1 MKNIKLQ
8 ETFIILLLILL
19 FSYLIFREYFNRF
32 YIIEGNENKDDVEKL
47 ESELSSAE
55 SNLKDIEKEISEK
68 LPKIIEEIEKECE
81 ENIFDSEKKFYC
93 KRDGKKNAETKLRA
107 QLESANLVGDVDV
120 NIPKIVC
127 PDVNDFYT
135 LFSKSK
141 CLADK
146 MRSNISIGSDFF

>member
-8 ETFIILLLILL
+8 ETFIILSLILL
-19 FSYLIFREYFNRF
+19 FSYLIFREYFYSF
-32 YIIEGNENKDDVEKL
+32 SIIEGNENKDVEKL
-47 ESELSSAE
+47 ESELASAK
-55 SNLKDIEKEISEK
+55 SDFKDIEKEIDEK
-68 LPKIIEEIEKECE
+68 LPKIIEEIEKDCD
-81 ENIFDSEKKFYC
+81 ENIFDAEKKFYC

-107 QLESANLVGDVDV
+107 QLESANLVGDVDI

-127 PDVNDFYT
+127 PDVKDFYT

-146 MRSNISIGSDFF
+146 MRSDISIGNDFF

>member
-19 FSYLIFREYFNRF
+19 FSYLIFREYFF
-32 YIIEGNENKDDVEKL
+32 SFSIIEGNENKDVKKKL
-47 ESELSSAE
+47 ESELASAE
-55 SNLKDIEKEISEK
+55 SDLKDIEKEISEK
-68 LPKIIEEIEKECE
+68 LPKIIEEIEKDCE
-81 ENIFDSEKKFYC
+81 ENIFDEEKKFYC

-107 QLESANLVGDVDV
+107 QLESANLIGDVDI

-127 PDVNDFYT
+127 PDVKDFYT

-146 MRSNISIGSDFF
+146 MRSDISIGNDFF

>member
-32 YIIEGNENKDDVEKL
+32 SIIEGNENKDVEKTV
-47 ESELSSAE
+47 EE
-55 SNLKDIEKEISEK
+55 IEKEISEK

-81 ENIFDSEKKFYC
+81 ENIFDEEKKFYC

-107 QLESANLVGDVDV
+107 QLETANLVGDVDI

-127 PDVNDFYT
+127 PDVKDFYT

-146 MRSNISIGSDFF
+146 MRSDISIGNDFF

>member
-19 FSYLIFREYFNRF
+19 FSYLIFREYFF
-32 YIIEGNENKDDVEKL
+32 SFSIIEGNENKDVKKKL
-47 ESELSSAE
+47 ESELASAE
-55 SNLKDIEKEISEK
+55 SNLKDIEKDISEK

-81 ENIFDSEKKFYC
+81 ENIFDEEKKFYC

-107 QLESANLVGDVDV
+107 QLETANLVGDVDI

-127 PDVNDFYT
+127 PDVKDFYT

-146 MRSNISIGSDFF
+146 MRSDISIGNDFF

>member
-19 FSYLIFREYFNRF
+19 FSYLIFREYFYSF
-32 YIIEGNENKDDVEKL
+32 SIIEGNENKDVKKNL
-47 ESELSSAE
+47 ESELDSAN

-68 LPKIIEEIEKECE
+68 LPKIIEEIEKDCD
-81 ENIFDSEKKFYC
+81 ENIFDAEKKFYC

-107 QLESANLVGDVDV
+107 QLESANLVGDVDI

-127 PDVNDFYT
+127 PDVKDFYT

-146 MRSNISIGSDFF
+146 MRSDISIGNDFF

>member
-19 FSYLIFREYFNRF
+19 FSYLIFREYFF
-32 YIIEGNENKDDVEKL
+32 SFSIIEGNENKDVEKL
-47 ESELSSAE
+47 ESELASAE
-55 SNLKDIEKEISEK
+55 SELKDIEKEISEK
-68 LPKIIEEIEKECE
+68 LPKIIEEIEKDCE
-81 ENIFDSEKKFYC
+81 ENIFDAEKKFYC

-107 QLESANLVGDVDV
+107 QLESANLVGDVDI

-127 PDVNDFYT
+127 PDVKDFYT

-146 MRSNISIGSDFF
+146 MRSDISIGNDFF

>member
-19 FSYLIFREYFNRF
+19 FSYLIFREYFYSF
-32 YIIEGNENKDDVEKL
+32 SIIEGNENKDVEKT
-47 ESELSSAE
+47 AE
-55 SNLKDIEKEISEK
+55 EIEKEISEK
-68 LPKIIEEIEKECE
+68 LPKIIEEIEKDCE
-81 ENIFDSEKKFYC
+81 ENIFDAEKKFYC

-107 QLESANLVGDVDV
+107 QLESANLVGDVDI

-127 PDVNDFYT
+127 PDVTDFYT

>member
-81 ENIFDSEKKFYC
+81 ENIFDAEKKFYC

-107 QLESANLVGDVDV
+107 QLESANLVGDVDI

-127 PDVNDFYT
+127 PDVTDFYT

-146 MRSNISIGSDFF
+146 MRSDISIGNDFF

>member
-19 FSYLIFREYFNRF
+19 FSYLIFREYFYSF
-32 YIIEGNENKDDVEKL
+32 SIIEGNENKDVEKL
-47 ESELSSAE
+47 ESELASAK
-55 SNLKDIEKEISEK
+55 SDFKDIEKEIDEK
-68 LPKIIEEIEKECE
+68 LPKIIEEIEKDCD
-81 ENIFDSEKKFYC
+81 ENIFDAEKKFYC

-107 QLESANLVGDVDV
+107 QLESANLVGDVDID
-120 NIPKIVC
+120 IPKFVC
-127 PDVNDFYT
+127 PDVKDFYT

-146 MRSNISIGSDFF
+146 MRSDISIGNDFF